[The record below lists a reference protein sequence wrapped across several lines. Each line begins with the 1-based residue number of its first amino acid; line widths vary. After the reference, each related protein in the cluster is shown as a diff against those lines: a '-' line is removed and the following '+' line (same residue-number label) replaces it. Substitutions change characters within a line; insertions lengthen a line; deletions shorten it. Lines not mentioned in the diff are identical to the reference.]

1 MLPRTAIAFLLGILL
16 VQQLPELPSPQWL
29 WTAIPLAMIPWLWRP
44 CHWYIPWTF
53 AAGVLWALC
62 FAHLRLSHTLPSAL
76 IGRDLDVQGY
86 VASIPDTDEDR
97 LRFTFE
103 IVRQVDDA
111 QARLPVPFTIRL
123 NWYAHGKRHLP
134 EIKAGDFRR
143 LQIRLRPPDGFFNPG
158 GFDYEGW
165 LFSRNIRATG
175 YVRREL
181 PETRLPAA
189 GFEPPI
195 RFQLDYWRNR
205 LLDHVYRPMPD
216 SPNRGV
222 MTGLALGYRAGIPPT
237 QWRLLLETGTNHLVA
252 ISGLHIGLVAGLF
265 YLLVMRLGSWRP
277 AGAAAWPRQ
286 RLAALAAYAGAVV
299 YAMLAGLAL
308 PTQRALIM
316 LGVGLAG
323 ILAYRQLR
331 PGHALAL
338 ALMAVL
344 LFDPLAVLSPGFW
357 LSFGAVAILVY
368 VAAGRG
374 IAGQR
379 NASTAGALFRR
390 GLLWGKLQ
398 GLLLL
403 GILPLSVI
411 WFGRVAVGGVPANL
425 VAIPLVGMVI
435 VPLILLATAV
445 SLVSLPAAGWLF
457 QLVDRLLDGF
467 WHWLE
472 LVRNLPFNL
481 WLPPA
486 PSGWALVCAF
496 AGVLLLLAPRGLPGR
511 LIGVLWLLPLAL
523 AKPPAPGDGEFRLTA
538 LDVGQGT
545 AVVVQTRRH
554 TLVYDAG
561 PRFSER
567 FNTGE
572 AVVLPYL
579 NSLGVNHIDRLLI
592 SHGDNDHIGGA
603 EALIDAMPVDSV
615 LTSVPERFDP
625 AAERCLSGQYWQ
637 WDGVS
642 FDILYPDGPG
652 EGNNASCVLLI
663 SAAGGRVLLPGDIE
677 KPAERRLLRA
687 KRLAPVTLL
696 VVPHHG
702 SRTSSTA
709 SFVDALRPGYA
720 VVTAGYLNR
729 FGFPKPDVVARYKA
743 RGTAVWVTGEEGAMA
758 FEVDDKGVSPRLF
771 SRRQSGKYWH
781 RKPR

>member
-29 WTAIPLAMIPWLWRP
+29 WAAVPMAVVPWIWRP
-44 CHWYIPWTF
+44 RHGYIPWTF
-53 AAGVLWALC
+53 AAGLLWALC
-62 FAHLRLSHTLPSAL
+62 FAHLRLSHTLPAAL

-103 IVRQVDDA
+103 IVRQADNA
-111 QARLPVPFTIRL
+111 QVRLPVPFTIRL
-123 NWYAHGKRHLP
+123 NWYARGKRHLP
-134 EIKAGDFRR
+134 EVRAGDFRR
-143 LQIRLRPPDGFFNPG
+143 LRVRLKPPDGFFNPG

-165 LFSRNIRATG
+165 LFSRNIRAAG
-175 YVRREL
+175 YVRRDL
-181 PETRLPAA
+181 PENGPAA
-189 GFEPPI
+189 VPL
-195 RFQLDYWRNR
+195 RFQLNYWRNR
-205 LLDHVYRPMPD
+205 LLDHVRKAMPD

-222 MTGLALGYRAGIPPT
+222 MTGLALGYRAEIPPA

-265 YLLVMRLGSWRP
+265 YLLVMRLGLRLP

-286 RLAALAAYAGAVV
+286 RFAALAAYAAAVV

-316 LGVGLAG
+316 LGVGLTG

-338 ALMAVL
+338 ALIGVL

-357 LSFGAVAILVY
+357 LSFGAVAMLVY
-368 VAAGRG
+368 VAAGRHV
-374 IAGQR
+374 AGHR
-379 NASTAGALFRR
+379 NVNSAGALFKR

-425 VAIPLVGMVI
+425 VAIPLVGMVV
-435 VPLILLATAV
+435 VPLVLLATAV

-457 QLVDRLLDGF
+457 HLVDRLLDGF
-467 WHWLE
+467 WYWLE
-472 LVRNLPFNL
+472 LVRSLPFNL

-486 PSGWALVCAF
+486 PPGWALVCAF
-496 AGVLLLLAPRGLPGR
+496 VGALLLLAPRGLPGR
-511 LIGVLWLLPLAL
+511 LIGVLWLLPLVL
-523 AKPPAPGDGEFRLTA
+523 AKPPSPGDGEFRLTA

-545 AVVVQTRRH
+545 SVVVQTRRH

-567 FNTGE
+567 FDTGE

-579 NSLGVNHIDRLLI
+579 NALGINRIDRLLI

-603 EALIDAMPVDSV
+603 AALIKAMPVGSV

-625 AAERCLSGQYWQ
+625 AAERCLSGQHWQ
-637 WDGVS
+637 WDRVS
-642 FDILYPDGPG
+642 FNILYPDGPG
-652 EGNNASCVLLI
+652 KGNNASCVLQV
-663 SAAGGRVLLPGDIE
+663 SARGGRALLPGDIE
-677 KPAERRLLRA
+677 KPAERRLLRED
-687 KRLAPVTLL
+687 RLAPVTLL

-709 SFVDALRPGYA
+709 PFIDALRPGYA
-720 VVTAGYLNR
+720 IFTAGYLNR
-729 FGFPKPDVVARYKA
+729 YGFPKPDVVERYKA
-743 RGTAVWVTGEEGAMA
+743 RGTAVWVTGEEGAMV
-758 FEVDDKGVSPRLF
+758 FEVNDKGVSPRLF
-771 SRRQSGKYWH
+771 SRRESGKYWH